1 MHKEMKAADAAEYAR
16 HGKESQGDEL
26 PPDLRSKRERLT
38 RLQEAKER
46 LELAATAERL
56 VQEEKLGKRAEEE
69 QQSGKKK
76 PGRKPASPEAVINHD
91 RKANPTDPAS
101 RIMKTRQGH
110 VQGFNAQAIVT
121 AGQCIVSADITQE
134 ENDVHQLEPML
145 AVLEATLEAAGI
157 EGRPQALAA
166 EAGTGMTSLI

>member
-1 MHKEMKAADAAEYAR
+1 MKDADAADDAR
-16 HGKESQGDEL
+16 YGKDRRGDEL
-26 PPDLRSKRERLT
+26 PAGLRGKRERLA

-56 VQEEKLGKRAEEE
+56 AQESKLAKRAEEE
-69 QQSGKKK
+69 EQSGKKK
-76 PGRKPASPEAVINHD
+76 PSRKPASPDAAVNHE

-121 AGQCIVSADITQE
+121 AGQCIVSAKSPNTRTTSTSWRQCWRRWRPPGGSRDRRSSP
-134 ENDVHQLEPML
+134 DAGRGCGLL
-145 AVLEATLEAAGI
+145 A
-157 EGRPQALAA
+157 
-166 EAGTGMTSLI
+166 